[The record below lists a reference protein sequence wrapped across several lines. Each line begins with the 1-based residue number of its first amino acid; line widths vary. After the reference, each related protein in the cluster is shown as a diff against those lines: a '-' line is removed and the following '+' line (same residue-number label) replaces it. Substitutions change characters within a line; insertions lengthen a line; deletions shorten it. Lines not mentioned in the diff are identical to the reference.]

1 MTFRWLAIAL
11 LLGACATAAED
22 DTRYYL
28 LPKPK
33 PAERVVFT
41 DDTVALREL
50 DLPLYARA
58 AEIAFVAADGAVAVS
73 DDNRWADEPARA
85 MTRALAGS
93 LREAIG
99 APVVVEPWGRAI
111 KPVLRIDVT
120 VDRFIGTPGGEVA
133 LTGDFRIVSLD
144 DRQTVSA
151 QGFDIAVPTT
161 DAGFDALTRAHSVA
175 LARLSDEIVIAIRED
190 AIPAAGG

>member
-1 MTFRWLAIAL
+1 MIFRWLAIAL

-58 AEIAFVAADGAVAVS
+58 AEIAYVADGAVAVS

-120 VDRFIGTPGGEVA
+120 VDRFIGTLGGDVI
-133 LTGDFRIVSLD
+133 LTGDFQIVSLD
-144 DRQTVSA
+144 DRKTVSA
-151 QGFDIAVPTT
+151 QGFDIAAPTA
-161 DAGFDALTRAHSVA
+161 DAGFEALTRAHSVA
-175 LARLSDEIVIAIRED
+175 LARLSDEIVIAIRND
-190 AIPAAGG
+190 AMEGS